1 MSEVY
6 GFVYGVTRRYYAD
19 IDLFFP
25 RQAQTGDDARPEV
38 DQGTVRARNGGV
50 GIEHLSLSQPEPVS

>member
-1 MSEVY
+1 MSQADRFLY
-6 GFVYGVTRRYYAD
+6 RMARRDYAD
-19 IDLFFP
+19 VHLLFP
-25 RQAQTGDDARPEV
+25 CQPKSSDDARPEV